1 MRWNR
6 ASVCSAALGVALI
19 WRLWSASPVD
29 AKTGSGISPRSEP
42 HESAALLSSPGSFVI
57 WHQGG
62 FVTTNSEDISTQVV
76 ANDFVISA
84 PVVLQ
89 RMDAWLTDDVV
100 NDNGILDDFS
110 GVLGWAIFADAGG
123 HPGELLA
130 SGQDAATVV
139 TDTGVQDNFGAD
151 IAKVE
156 ARLIPP
162 VALVSGRYWL
172 ALHENNWGSPYD
184 GTTIWW
190 ERTSPSIGFPPRGDT
205 NLSSPSL
212 WNATL
217 DGSDDL
223 AFVLYAQ
230 RPTAAPVLSLWG
242 YVLVVLGLTAIPV
255 LSMGAEHAAVTDGRL
270 ERDRLD

>member
-6 ASVCSAALGVALI
+6 VSVCSAALGVALI
-19 WRLWSASPVD
+19 WSSWSASPLD
-29 AKTGSGISPRSEP
+29 AKTGSGISPSSEP
-42 HESAALLSSPGSFVI
+42 PESAARLSSQGSFVI
-57 WHQGG
+57 WNQGG
-62 FVTTNSEDISTQVV
+62 FITTNSEDISTQVV
-76 ANDFVISA
+76 ANDFVIST

-89 RMDAWLTDDVV
+89 RMGVWLTDDVV
-100 NDNGILDDFS
+100 NDNGMLDDFS

-123 HPGELLA
+123 QPGALLA
-130 SGQDAATVV
+130 SGQDATTVV
-139 TDTGVQDNFGAD
+139 TDTGIQDNFGAD

-156 ARLIPP
+156 AKVLPP
-162 VALVSGRYWL
+162 VALVPGRYWL

-190 ERTSPSIGFPPRGDT
+190 ERTSPNVGFPPRGDI

-212 WNATL
+212 WNAAL

-230 RPTAAPVLSLWG
+230 WPTAAPMLSLWG
-242 YVLVVLGLTAIPV
+242 YVLVVLALTAIPL
-255 LSMGAEHAAVTDGRL
+255 LSMRGRT
-270 ERDRLD
+270 RRWNGPRA